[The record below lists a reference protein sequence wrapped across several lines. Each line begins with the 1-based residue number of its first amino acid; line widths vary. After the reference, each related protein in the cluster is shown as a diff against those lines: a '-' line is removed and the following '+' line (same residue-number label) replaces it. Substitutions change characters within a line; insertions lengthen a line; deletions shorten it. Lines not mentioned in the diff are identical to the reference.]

1 MIPKRETNGKDK
13 VSKGY
18 SKNCLPEERDEIATS
33 DKIKIYEYLKQISK
47 GITQVGNIEVGML
60 ISANCRK
67 ALEPMEI
74 IFSMSGGPYAYRTNL
89 GWYIVKSIPTCR
101 SDDSVKCHRI
111 EVKDVVSGKMAPH
124 HVVLADKSKIED
136 VGIKERLERMYYSD
150 FCEGNYL
157 QVNSILG
164 NI

>member
-1 MIPKRETNGKDK
+1 M
-13 VSKGY
+13 
-18 SKNCLPEERDEIATS
+18 
-33 DKIKIYEYLKQISK
+33 
-47 GITQVGNIEVGML
+47 
-60 ISANCRK
+60 
-67 ALEPMEI
+67 
-74 IFSMSGGPYAYRTNL
+74 
-89 GWYIVKSIPTCR
+89 KSIPTCR